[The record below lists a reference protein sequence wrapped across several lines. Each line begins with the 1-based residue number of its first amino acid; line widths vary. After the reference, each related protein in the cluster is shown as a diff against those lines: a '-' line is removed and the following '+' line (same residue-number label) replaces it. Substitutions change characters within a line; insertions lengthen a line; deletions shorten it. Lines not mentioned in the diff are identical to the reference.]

1 MGNNDDLYRF
11 LEEWHNGSPFIEVH
25 TSGSTGAAKKMFVE
39 KARMEV
45 SARMTCDFLN
55 LCEGDHALLCMPLQ
69 YIAGKMMVVRSLV
82 RRLHLITVSPSSHPL
97 KDVSQS
103 IDFAAMVPLQVI
115 KTLECPDEAAAF
127 ERIGNVIIG
136 GGAIDDSLEQKLR
149 IMPNAVWS
157 TYGMTE
163 TLSHIAM
170 RRVSGQCASYW
181 YTPLD
186 GIEIALSN
194 RGTLVIKAPAL
205 CAETLITNDVAEIND
220 KGQFRILGR
229 SDNTINS
236 GGIKIQIE
244 EVERVLHNLLNDY
257 SISERIRITSRPD
270 SVFGE
275 IVCLL
280 IESGLSEMQKQS
292 ITCALDALPRYWR
305 PKITIEVASLPMT
318 ATGKPDRFASK
329 KLAEPKT
336 FN

>member
-1 MGNNDDLYRF
+1 MGNNDELYRF
-11 LEEWHNGSPFIEVH
+11 LEEWNNDSPFIEVQ
-25 TSGSTGAAKKMFVE
+25 TSGSTGIAKKMFVE
-39 KARMEV
+39 KARMKA
-45 SARMTCDFLN
+45 SAQMTCDFLN
-55 LCEGDHALLCMPLQ
+55 LNKGANALLCMPLQ

-82 RRLHLITVSPSSHPL
+82 RDLNLITVPPSSHPL
-97 KDVSQS
+97 RELSQQ

-115 KTLECPDEAAAF
+115 KTLEHADEVAAF
-127 ERIGNVIIG
+127 EGIGNILIG
-136 GGAIDDSLEQKLR
+136 GGGIDDVLEQKLR
-149 IMPNAVWS
+149 RMSNVIWS

-170 RRVSGQCASYW
+170 RRVSGECASYW
-181 YTPLD
+181 YTPLK
-186 GIEIALSN
+186 GVEVGLSE

-205 CAETLITNDVAEIND
+205 CAETLTTNDVAEIND

-244 EVERVLHNLLNDY
+244 EVERVLSNLLNDY
-257 SISERIRITSRPD
+257 SISERIRITSRRD

-305 PKITIEVASLPMT
+305 PKVTIEVASLPMT
-318 ATGKPDRFASK
+318 ATGKPDRFTSK
-329 KLAEPKT
+329 KLAEQKA
-336 FN
+336 FK